1 VSFLDESEIERWL
14 HEEVLVELG
23 WSALHGHDIAP
34 GATDAE
40 RSSWGEAVLRG
51 RLAEAVAALNPDIP
65 VEQRDEAIRQLVRTT
80 SQNLA
85 EDNAAVHRMLVDGVT
100 VQVTLD
106 GVRRSRTVRFVDVDD
121 PDANDWLMVRQ
132 FTVKQAVDGVEHTRR
147 PDVVGFVNGLPLV
160 VLELKSASDEKAST
174 KSGWRQFQTYKA
186 QIPVL
191 FRFNAVLVT
200 SDGTDALAGSLTA
213 GFEHFAPWKTIDGT
227 DESRL
232 GKSTLEALARGLLD
246 PQRLLTYVRDHIVF
260 SDERAGLVKRTAKYH
275 QFWAVEKAV
284 ASTLAAVEGDGRAG
298 VVWHTQGSGKSFEM
312 LCYAAKVMRHPAMG
326 NPTLVLLTDRNDLD
340 DQLHDE
346 VFLPSV
352 ARGFLPE
359 TPRKAASRQ
368 QLRELLDRPSGGIVF
383 TTIQKFAPGA
393 DDDRMPLLTDRS
405 NVVVVADEAHR
416 SQYDFIDGFARH
428 MRDALPN
435 ASFLGFTGTP
445 IDADDKSTV
454 AVFGD
459 YIDVYD
465 ITDAIEDGATV
476 PIYYE
481 SRLVKVELPDEAAE
495 AIDAQVDQALEEVAP
510 YKAEQAKRRWAQV
523 EAIVGAPRRLE
534 QVAVDLITHW
544 ERRQEVIRGKGMVV
558 VMSRDIAVRM
568 YDELTRLRPDWHHPD
583 DDQGKL
589 KVVMTGSAS
598 DPAHFQPH
606 IRPKQAR
613 ADLKL
618 RAKNPDDELELVIVV
633 DMWLTGFD
641 APAMHTMY
649 VDKPMK
655 AHGLMQAIAR
665 VNRTYKEKPAGL
677 VVDYVGITDDLRRA
691 VTNYSKRDQDKV
703 GVDVEQGA
711 LVLQREHE
719 TVVAMLGGHDW
730 RTGATT
736 TNTGERLTAVQDT
749 AEWILDHDDPDEHGR
764 GLIKRFLD
772 HTLALAKAQAL
783 AGSHPLVGQ
792 LAIDIGFLLAV
803 RAHLLKLTSSST
815 DGDGRAP
822 ADVDSVLSQ
831 VLAAAVQASGV
842 IDVFAEA
849 GLDQPDLSVFSEE
862 FLENVQR
869 IEGYENSRVELLRKL
884 LDEEVRSVRRTN
896 VVAFEKY
903 SDRLRRAIQQYRTR
917 AITGAEALEHLV
929 QLALEFKDDQEQAA
943 QSGMSVDEWAFY
955 EAVAQHGPALVQMG
969 DDKLKALAAELVL
982 KLREKVTIDW
992 DRKQSVQAGIRATV
1006 KTLLAQRGYPPDY
1019 SDEAIELVLKQTEVF
1034 AEKWATG
1041 EAA

>member
-1 VSFLDESEIERWL
+1 MSYLDESEIERWL
-14 HEEVLVELG
+14 HEELLVGLG
-23 WSALHGHDIAP
+23 WSAVHGNEIAP
-34 GATDAE
+34 GAGGAE
-40 RSSWGEAVLRG
+40 RSLWADVVLTGRVEA
-51 RLAEAVAALNPDIP
+51 AVAALNPDIP
-65 VEQRDEAIRQLVRTT
+65 AGQRAEAVRALLRTQ
-80 SQNLA
+80 SQNLI

-100 VQVTLD
+100 VQVTED
-106 GVRRSRTVRFVDVDD
+106 GVRRSRTVRFLDLDD
-121 PDANDWLMVRQ
+121 PVANDWLMVSQLRVTQ
-132 FTVKQAVDGVEHTRR
+132 TVAGVERTRR

-160 VLELKSASDEKAST
+160 VLELKSATDEKAST
-174 KSGWRQFQTYKA
+174 KAGWRQFQTYKA
-186 QIPVL
+186 EIPTL
-191 FRFNAVLVT
+191 FRYNAVLVS
-200 SDGTDALAGSLTA
+200 SDGTDAVAGSLTA

-227 DESRL
+227 DESRQ
-232 GKSTLEALARGLLD
+232 GKSTLEVLARGLLD
-246 PQRLLTYVRDHIVF
+246 PQRLLTYLRDYIVF

-284 ASTLAAVEGDGRAG
+284 GSTLMAVEGDGRAG

-368 QLRELLDRPSGGIVF
+368 QLRELLDRRSGGIVF

-393 DDDRMPLLTDRS
+393 DDDTMPLLTDRS

-476 PIYYE
+476 PIFYE

-495 AIDAQVDQALEEVAP
+495 RLDEQVDQALEEVAP
-510 YKAEQAKRRWAQV
+510 YVAEQAKRRWAQV
-523 EAIVGAPRRLE
+523 EAIVGAPKRLE
-534 QVAVDLITHW
+534 QVAADLVAHW
-544 ERRQEVIRGKGMVV
+544 EQRQSVLRGKGMIV

-568 YDELTRLRPDWHHPD
+568 YDELTRLRPDWHDPD
-583 DDQGKL
+583 DTRGKL

-618 RAKNPDDELELVIVV
+618 RAKDPDDELELVIVV

-677 VVDYVGITDDLRRA
+677 VVDYVGITDNLRRA

-711 LVLQREHE
+711 LVLQREYE
-719 TVVAMLGGHDW
+719 TIEGMLNGYDW
-730 RTGATT
+730 RTGAHATDIGT
-736 TNTGERLTAVQDT
+736 RLTAVQDT
-749 AEWILDHDDPDEHGR
+749 AEWLLDNDDPDEQGR
-764 GLIKRFLD
+764 GLVKRFLD
-772 HTLALAKAQAL
+772 HSLALAKSQAL

-792 LAIDIGFLLAV
+792 LATDIRFLLAV
-803 RAHLLKLTSSST
+803 RAHLHKLTSTST
-815 DGDGRAP
+815 DGDGRTP

-849 GLDQPDLSVFSEE
+849 GIDQPDLSVFSEE
-862 FLENVQR
+862 FLENIQNL
-869 IEGYENSRVELLRKL
+869 EGYENSRVELLRKL
-884 LDEEVRSVRRTN
+884 LDEEVRSVRRRN
-896 VVAFEKY
+896 VVQFEKY
-903 SDRLRRAIQQYRTR
+903 SDRLKRAIQAYRTR

-929 QLALEFKDDQEQAA
+929 QLALEFKDDQQQAHE
-943 QSGMSVDEWAFY
+943 SGMSPDEWAFY
-955 EAVAQHGPALVQMG
+955 EAVAHHGPALLQMG

-1041 EAA
+1041 AAA

>member
-1 VSFLDESEIERWL
+1 MSYLDESEIERWL
-14 HEEVLVELG
+14 HEELLLELG
-23 WSALHGHDIAP
+23 WSAVHGNEIAP
-34 GATDAE
+34 GATGAE
-40 RSSWGEAVLRG
+40 RSSWADVVLAG
-51 RLAEAVAALNPDIP
+51 RLEASVAALNPDIP
-65 VEQRDEAIRQLVRTT
+65 SAQQAEAVRTLLRT
-80 SQNLA
+80 QSQNLI

-100 VQVTLD
+100 VQVTEE
-106 GVRRSRTVRFVDVDD
+106 GVRRSRTVRFFDVDD
-121 PDANDWLMVRQ
+121 PAANDWLMVSQLRVTQ
-132 FTVKQAVDGVEHTRR
+132 TVVGVEHTRR

-160 VLELKSASDEKAST
+160 VLELKSATDEKAST
-174 KSGWRQFQTYKA
+174 KAGWRQFQTYKA
-186 QIPVL
+186 EIPTL
-191 FRFNAVLVT
+191 FRYNAVLVS
-200 SDGTDALAGSLTA
+200 SDGTDAVAGSLTA

-227 DESRL
+227 DESRQ
-232 GKSTLEALARGLLD
+232 GKSTLEVLARGLLH
-246 PQRLLTYVRDHIVF
+246 PQRLLTYLRDYIVF

-284 ASTLAAVEGDGRAG
+284 GSTLAAVEGDGRAG

-312 LCYAAKVMRHPAMG
+312 LCYAAKVMRHPQMG

-368 QLRELLDRPSGGIVF
+368 QLRELLDRRSGGIVF

-393 DDDRMPLLTDRS
+393 DDDTMPLLTDRS

-454 AVFGD
+454 AVFGN

-476 PIYYE
+476 PIFYE

-495 AIDAQVDQALEEVAP
+495 AIDDEVDQALEEVAP
-510 YKAEQAKRRWAQV
+510 YVAERAKRRWAQV
-523 EAIVGAPRRLE
+523 EAIVGAPQRLE
-534 QVAVDLITHW
+534 QVAADLFAHW
-544 ERRQEVIRGKGMVV
+544 QQRQAVLRGKGMIV

-568 YDELTRLRPDWHHPD
+568 YDELIRLRPDWHDPD
-583 DDQGKL
+583 DTRGKL

-606 IRPKQAR
+606 IRPKQSR

-618 RAKNPDDELELVIVV
+618 RAKDPEDELELVIVV

-677 VVDYVGITDDLRRA
+677 VVDYVGITDNLRRA

-711 LVLQREHE
+711 LVLQREYE
-719 TVVAMLGGHDW
+719 TIEAMLNGYDW
-730 RTGATT
+730 RAGAHATATGV
-736 TNTGERLTAVQDT
+736 RLTAVQDT
-749 AEWILDHDDPDEHGR
+749 AEWLLDNDDPDEQGR
-764 GLIKRFLD
+764 GLVKRFLD
-772 HTLALAKAQAL
+772 HSLALAKSQAL
-783 AGSHPLVGQ
+783 AGSHPLVGE
-792 LAIDIGFLLAV
+792 LATDIRFLLAV

-815 DGDGRAP
+815 DGDGRTP

-849 GLDQPDLSVFSEE
+849 GIDQPDLSVFSEE
-862 FLENVQR
+862 FLENIQKV
-869 IEGYENSRVELLRKL
+869 EGYENSRVELLRKL
-884 LDEEVRSVRRTN
+884 LDEEVRSVRRSN
-896 VVAFEKY
+896 VVQFEKY
-903 SDRLRRAIQQYRTR
+903 SDRLKRAIQAYRTR

-929 QLALEFKDDQEQAA
+929 QLALEFKEDQQQAHE
-943 QSGMSVDEWAFY
+943 SGMSADEWAFY
-955 EAVAQHGPALVQMG
+955 EAVAHHGPALVQMG

-982 KLREKVTIDW
+982 KLRDKVTIDW

>member
-1 VSFLDESEIERWL
+1 MSFLDESEIEGWL
-14 HEEVLVELG
+14 HEEVLVDLG
-23 WSALHGHDIAP
+23 WFAVHGNEIAP
-34 GATDAE
+34 GAEDAE
-40 RSSWGEAVLRG
+40 RSSWGDVVLSG
-51 RLAEAVAALNPDIP
+51 RLAAAVEALNPDIP
-65 VEQRDEAIRQLVRTT
+65 REQRDEAVRQLLRTQ

-100 VQVTLD
+100 VQVSEG
-106 GVRRSRTVRFVDVDD
+106 GVRRSRTVRFFDFDD
-121 PDANDWLMVRQ
+121 PAGNDWAMVRQ
-132 FTVKQAVDGVEHTRR
+132 LTVKQTVAGVEHTRR

-160 VLELKSASDEKAST
+160 VIELKSASDDKAST
-174 KSGWRQFQTYKA
+174 KAGWRQFQTYKA
-186 QIPVL
+186 EIPAL
-191 FRFNAVLVT
+191 FRYNAVLVS
-200 SDGTDALAGSLTA
+200 SDGTDAVASSLTA

-227 DESRL
+227 DASGAGL
-232 GKSTLEALARGLLD
+232 STVEVLARGMLNPARFL
-246 PQRLLTYVRDHIVF
+246 PYVRDYIVL
-260 SDERAGLVKRTAKYH
+260 SDEREGLVKRIAKYH
-275 QFWAVEKAV
+275 QYWAAEKAV
-284 ASTLAAVEGDGRAG
+284 ASTIAAVEGDGRAG

-312 LCYAAKVMRHPAMG
+312 HCYAAKIMRHPQMG
-326 NPTLVLLTDRNDLD
+326 NPTVVLLTDRNDLD

-359 TPRKAASRQ
+359 TPRKAGTRQ
-368 QLRELLDRPSGGIVF
+368 ELRELLARQSGGIIF

-393 DDDRMPLLTDRS
+393 DQDVMPLLTDRA

-435 ASFLGFTGTP
+435 ATFLGFTGTP
-445 IDADDKSTV
+445 IDADDRSTV

-481 SRLVKVELPDEAAE
+481 SRLVKVELPDEVAE
-495 AIDAQVDQALEEVAP
+495 TIDEEVDAALEEVAP
-510 YKAEQAKRRWAQV
+510 YEAEKAKRRWAQV
-523 EAIVGAPRRLE
+523 EAIVGAPKRLA
-534 QVAVDLITHW
+534 QVAADLVAHW
-544 ERRQEVIRGKGMVV
+544 EQRQQVLAGKGMIV
-558 VMSRDIAVRM
+558 VMSRDIAVRI
-568 YDELTRLRPDWHHPD
+568 YDALVALRPDWHHTD
-583 DDQGKL
+583 DDKGRL

-606 IRPKQAR
+606 VRPKQAR
-613 ADLKL
+613 ADLKQ
-618 RAKNPDDELELVIVV
+618 RAKDPTDPLELVIVV

-641 APAMHTMY
+641 SPAMHTMY
-649 VDKPMK
+649 VDKPLK

-677 VVDYVGITDDLRRA
+677 VVDYVGITDNLRRA
-691 VTNYSKRDQDKV
+691 IANYSKRDQDKV
-703 GVDVEQGA
+703 GVDIEQGA
-711 LVLQREHE
+711 LILEREYE
-719 TVVAMLGGHDW
+719 IVTGMLNGHDW
-730 RTGATT
+730 QAGVAATSTGVRLAAIEKA
-736 TNTGERLTAVQDT
+736 GEWLLA
-749 AEWILDHDDPDEHGR
+749 HDDPDEHGN
-764 GLIKRFLD
+764 GLVKRFLD

-783 AGSHPLVGQ
+783 AGSHPIVGE
-792 LAIDIGFLLAV
+792 LAADIGFLLAV

-815 DGDGRAP
+815 DAGRSP
-822 ADVDSVLSQ
+822 ADIDSVLSQ

-842 IDVFAEA
+842 VDVFAKA

-862 FLENVQR
+862 FLENIQN
-869 IEGYENSRVELLRKL
+869 IDGYENSRVELLRKL
-884 LDEEVRSVRRTN
+884 LDDEVRSVRRTN
-896 VVAFEKY
+896 VVAFEKF
-903 SDRLRRAIQQYRTR
+903 SEKLQRAIQQYRSR
-917 AITGAEALEHLV
+917 AISGAEALEHLV
-929 QLALEFKDDQEQAA
+929 QLALEFKEDQQKANE
-943 QSGMSVDEWAFY
+943 SGMSPDEWAFY
-955 EAVAQHGPALVQMG
+955 EAVAHHGPALVEMG
-969 DDKLKALAAELVL
+969 DDRLKALATELVI

-1019 SDEAIELVLKQTEVF
+1019 SDQAIELVLKQTEVF

>member
-1 VSFLDESEIERWL
+1 MSYLDESEIERWL
-14 HEEVLVELG
+14 HEELLVELG
-23 WSALHGHDIAP
+23 WSAVHGNEIAP
-34 GATDAE
+34 GAAGAE
-40 RSSWGEAVLRG
+40 RSSWADVVLSGRSEA
-51 RLAEAVAALNPDIP
+51 AVAALNPDIP
-65 VEQRDEAIRQLVRTT
+65 SAQQAEAVRALLRTQ
-80 SQNLA
+80 SQNLI
-85 EDNAAVHRMLVDGVT
+85 EDNAAVHGMLVDGVT
-100 VQVTLD
+100 VQVTED
-106 GVRRSRTVRFVDVDD
+106 GVRRSRTVRFLDVND
-121 PDANDWLMVRQ
+121 PAANDWLMVSQLRVAQ
-132 FTVKQAVDGVEHTRR
+132 TVAGVEHSRR

-160 VLELKSASDEKAST
+160 VFELKSATDEKAST
-174 KSGWRQFQTYKA
+174 KAGWRQFQTYKA
-186 QIPVL
+186 EIPAL
-191 FRFNAVLVT
+191 FRYNAVLVS
-200 SDGTDALAGSLTA
+200 SDGTDAVAGSLTA

-232 GKSTLEALARGLLD
+232 GKSMLEVLARGLLD
-246 PQRLLTYVRDHIVF
+246 PKRLLTYLRDYIVF

-284 ASTLAAVEGDGRAG
+284 GSTLAAVEGDGRAG

-368 QLRELLDRPSGGIVF
+368 QLRELLDRRSGGIVF

-393 DDDRMPLLTDRS
+393 DDDTMPLLTDRS

-465 ITDAIEDGATV
+465 TTDAIEDGATV
-476 PIYYE
+476 PIFYE

-495 AIDAQVDQALEEVAP
+495 RLDEQVDQALEEVAP
-510 YKAEQAKRRWAQV
+510 YVAEQAKRRWAQV
-523 EAIVGAPRRLE
+523 EAIVGAPRRLD
-534 QVAVDLITHW
+534 QVAADLVAHW
-544 ERRQEVIRGKGMVV
+544 KQRQTVLRGKGMIV

-568 YDELTRLRPDWHHPD
+568 YDELTRLRPDWHDPD
-583 DDQGKL
+583 DTRGKL

-618 RAKNPDDELELVIVV
+618 RAKDPDDELELVIVV

-677 VVDYVGITDDLRRA
+677 VVDYVGITDNLRRA

-719 TVVAMLGGHDW
+719 TIEAMLNGYDW
-730 RTGATT
+730 HTGAHATD
-736 TNTGERLTAVQDT
+736 TGTRLTAVQDT
-749 AEWILDHDDPDEHGR
+749 AEWLLDNDDPDEQGR
-764 GLIKRFLD
+764 GLVKRFLD
-772 HTLALAKAQAL
+772 HSLALAKSQAL
-783 AGSHPLVGQ
+783 AGSHPLVGE
-792 LAIDIGFLLAV
+792 LATDIRFLLAV

-849 GLDQPDLSVFSEE
+849 GIDQPDLSVFSEE
-862 FLENVQR
+862 FLENIQNV
-869 IEGYENSRVELLRKL
+869 EGYENSRVELLRKL
-884 LDEEVRSVRRTN
+884 LDEEVRSVRRSN
-896 VVAFEKY
+896 VVQFEKY
-903 SDRLRRAIQQYRTR
+903 SDRLKRAIQAYRTR

-929 QLALEFKDDQEQAA
+929 QLALEFKEDQQQAHE
-943 QSGMSVDEWAFY
+943 SGMSADEWAFY
-955 EAVAQHGPALVQMG
+955 EAVAHHGPALVQMG

-982 KLREKVTIDW
+982 KLRDKVTIDW

-1019 SDEAIELVLKQTEVF
+1019 SDDAIELVLKQTEVF

>member
-1 VSFLDESEIERWL
+1 
-14 HEEVLVELG
+14 
-23 WSALHGHDIAP
+23 
-34 GATDAE
+34 
-40 RSSWGEAVLRG
+40 
-51 RLAEAVAALNPDIP
+51 
-65 VEQRDEAIRQLVRTT
+65 
-80 SQNLA
+80 
-85 EDNAAVHRMLVDGVT
+85 
-100 VQVTLD
+100 
-106 GVRRSRTVRFVDVDD
+106 
-121 PDANDWLMVRQ
+121 
-132 FTVKQAVDGVEHTRR
+132 
-147 PDVVGFVNGLPLV
+147 
-160 VLELKSASDEKAST
+160 
-174 KSGWRQFQTYKA
+174 
-186 QIPVL
+186 
-191 FRFNAVLVT
+191 
-200 SDGTDALAGSLTA
+200 
-213 GFEHFAPWKTIDGT
+213 
-227 DESRL
+227 
-232 GKSTLEALARGLLD
+232 
-246 PQRLLTYVRDHIVF
+246 
-260 SDERAGLVKRTAKYH
+260 
-275 QFWAVEKAV
+275 
-284 ASTLAAVEGDGRAG
+284 
-298 VVWHTQGSGKSFEM
+298 
-312 LCYAAKVMRHPAMG
+312 MG

-368 QLRELLDRPSGGIVF
+368 QLRELLDRRSGGIVF

-393 DDDRMPLLTDRS
+393 DDDTMPLLTDRS

-428 MRDALPN
+428 MRDALPS

-445 IDADDKSTV
+445 IDVDDKSTV

-476 PIYYE
+476 PIFYE

-495 AIDAQVDQALEEVAP
+495 AIDEEVDQALEEVAP
-510 YKAEQAKRRWAQV
+510 YVAEQAKRRWAQV

-534 QVAVDLITHW
+534 QVAADLVAHW
-544 ERRQEVIRGKGMVV
+544 EQRQSVLRGKAMIV

-568 YDELTRLRPDWHHPD
+568 YDELTRLRPDWHDPD
-583 DDQGKL
+583 DTRGML

-606 IRPKQAR
+606 LRPKQAR

-618 RAKNPDDELELVIVV
+618 RAKDPDDELELVIVV

-677 VVDYVGITDDLRRA
+677 VVDYVGITDNLRRA

-711 LVLQREHE
+711 LVLQREYE
-719 TVVAMLGGHDW
+719 TIEAMLNGYDW
-730 RTGATT
+730 RTGAHATA
-736 TNTGERLTAVQDT
+736 TGTRLTAVQDT
-749 AEWILDHDDPDEHGR
+749 GEWLLDNDDPDQQGR
-764 GLIKRFLD
+764 GLVKRFLD
-772 HTLALAKAQAL
+772 HSLALAKSQAL
-783 AGSHPLVGQ
+783 AGSHPLVGE
-792 LAIDIGFLLAV
+792 LATDIRFLLAV

-815 DGDGRAP
+815 DGDGRMP

-849 GLDQPDLSVFSEE
+849 GIDQPDLSVFSEE
-862 FLENVQR
+862 FLENIQKV
-869 IEGYENSRVELLRKL
+869 EGYENSRVELLRKL
-884 LDEEVRSVRRTN
+884 LDEEVRSVRRSN
-896 VVAFEKY
+896 VVQFEKY
-903 SDRLRRAIQQYRTR
+903 SDRLKRAIQAYRTR

-929 QLALEFKDDQEQAA
+929 QLALEFKDDQQQAHE
-943 QSGMSVDEWAFY
+943 SGMSADEWAFY
-955 EAVAQHGPALVQMG
+955 EAVAHHGPALVQMG

-982 KLREKVTIDW
+982 KLRAKVTIDW